1 MKKVC
6 VYCGSRIPNN
16 LKIINTAKQ
25 IGHALAE
32 HGFGLVFGGGKVGI
46 MGVLQIPV

>member
-6 VYCGSRIPNN
+6 VYCGSRIPND
-16 LKIINTAKQ
+16 LEIINTAKQ
-25 IGHALAE
+25 IGSALAKQ
-32 HGFGLVFGGGKVGI
+32 GFGLVFGGGKVGI